1 MGRGGSFVMLR
12 FLKMNN
18 YEPEEIQFLKR
29 YLEPVKAEVSTD
41 YLRRVLAD
49 SAMFLAESPFDA
61 LKADFDRDLKRLGN
75 YLKCDFIQ
83 VSSDAYRIVK
93 INKEIFQ
100 LTATN
105 NEKDEK
111 EQAKLLIFA
120 FLTGFV
126 VGGMLT
132 AILLLEI
139 TS

>member
-1 MGRGGSFVMLR
+1 
-12 FLKMNN
+12 MNN

-29 YLEPVKAEVSTD
+29 YIEPVKTEVTTD
-41 YLRRVLAD
+41 YLRSVLAES
-49 SAMFLAESPFDA
+49 SAFLAESPIDA
-61 LKADFDRDLKRLGN
+61 LRPDFNRDLKRLGN

-83 VSSDAYRIVK
+83 VSSDCYQLVK
-93 INKEIFQ
+93 INKDVLP

-105 NEKDEK
+105 NEEDEK
-111 EQAKLLIFA
+111 EQATLLFFA
-120 FLTGFV
+120 FITGIV